1 MSLSEEKGWTYNNMT
16 HNSHPQ
22 KCKHELEYC
31 EQCNVVFCK
40 KCKEEWK
47 KEMTSFSYTSPA
59 TSTWPYPYASETMLL
74 NNHTHA

>member
-1 MSLSEEKGWTYNNMT
+1 ME
-16 HNSHPQ
+16 HNSHPT

-47 KEMTSFSYTSPA
+47 KESLSFTYTQP
-59 TSTWPYPYASETMLL
+59 STIYPNTVYCGGSGTQLL
-74 NNHTHA
+74 NNCTHKN